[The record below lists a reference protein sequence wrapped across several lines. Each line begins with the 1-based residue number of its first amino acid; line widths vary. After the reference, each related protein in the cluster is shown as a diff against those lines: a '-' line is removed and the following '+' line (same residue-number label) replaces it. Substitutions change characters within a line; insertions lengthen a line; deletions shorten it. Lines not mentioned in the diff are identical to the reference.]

1 MSDARTFSDL
11 IPVSIGDISGVVYAT
26 QLTYDLYT
34 NDLIY
39 MSVVGYKTIIDKIN
53 DVLIKS
59 REAVGIRA
67 RGTYCSKGRNTQYT
81 MDTRKNENSDLVH
94 ANIYIK
100 DYHKMGANTEEFT
113 LYMYVYE
120 NDPFKIDKLKDLLY
134 DKLYKYSSVP
144 IIPEWKEYIYD
155 RLNDARYIRST
166 RTLLMDNFREVEVY
180 KYVGNQEQ
188 LKGFISEG
196 LSNGSINIAGSNEP
210 SVLLEDIHGLNDYLS
225 IFGSLLADKI
235 QNKFRPKFIPGT
247 DEYTRY
253 LNNIDDYIHHKGIEM
268 YEAQLA
274 VIQSTVNN
282 FNINKFGIIVGE
294 MGCGSEVYN
303 I

>member
-26 QLTYDLYT
+26 QMSYDVYS
-34 NDLIY
+34 NDLLF
-39 MSVVGYKTIIDKIN
+39 MSIVGYKTIIDRIN
-53 DVLIKS
+53 DVIIKS

-67 RGTYCSKGRNTQYT
+67 RGCYCSKSRGVQYI
-81 MDTRKNENSDLVH
+81 METRKNENSDLVH

-100 DYHKMGANTEEFT
+100 DYHKMGTNDSEVFAI
-113 LYMYVYE
+113 YMYTYE
-120 NDPFKIDKLKDLLY
+120 NDPFKQDKYIELLY

-144 IIPEWKEYIYD
+144 MIPEWKNYIYNQLQEQ
-155 RLNDARYIRST
+155 RVIRKA
-166 RTLLMDNFREVEVY
+166 RTLLMDGIREVEIQ
-180 KYVGNQEQ
+180 KYVGNQETI
-188 LKGFISEG
+188 KNIIENG
-196 LSNGSINIAGSNEP
+196 LRAGAININGSNEP
-210 SVLLEDIHGLNDYLS
+210 SALLEDIHGLNDYLS

-247 DEYTRY
+247 DNYTRY
-253 LNNIDDYIHHKGIEM
+253 LNNIDDYIHYKGIEM

-274 VIQSTVNN
+274 VIQSSVNN
-282 FNINKFGIIVGE
+282 FNINKHGIIVGE
-294 MGCGSEVYN
+294 MGCG

>member
-1 MSDARTFSDL
+1 MSNARNFTDL
-11 IPVSIGDISGVVYAT
+11 INVSIGDISGVVYAT
-26 QLTYDLYT
+26 QITYDPYS
-34 NDLIY
+34 NDLLY
-39 MSVVGYKTIIDKIN
+39 MSIVGYKTMIDKIN
-53 DVLIKS
+53 DVMIKS
-59 REAVGIRA
+59 REAVGVRA
-67 RGTYCSKGRNTQYT
+67 RGFYCSKARNAQYI

-100 DYHKMGANTEEFT
+100 DYHKMDAASEEFT
-113 LYMYVYE
+113 VYMFNYE
-120 NDPFKIDKLKDLLY
+120 NDPFKVDKTKDLLY

-144 IIPEWKEYIYD
+144 MIPEWKDYIYD
-155 RLNDARYIRST
+155 QLQEARYLRTTS
-166 RTLLMDNFREVEVY
+166 TLLMQGQREVEVI
-180 KYVGNQEQ
+180 KYVGNQEH
-188 LKGFISEG
+188 LKRIISEG
-196 LSNGSINIAGSNEP
+196 LAAGTININGSNNP
-210 SVLLEDIHGLNDYLS
+210 SALLEDIHGLNDYLS

-274 VIQSTVNN
+274 TIQSVVNN
-282 FNINKFGIIVGE
+282 FNVNKHSIIVGE
-294 MGCGSEVYN
+294 MGCGSEVYS

>member
-100 DYHKMGANTEEFT
+100 DYHKMGTNTEEFT

-120 NDPFKIDKLKDLLY
+120 NDPFKILT
-134 DKLYKYSSVP
+134 
-144 IIPEWKEYIYD
+144 I
-155 RLNDARYIRST
+155 
-166 RTLLMDNFREVEVY
+166 
-180 KYVGNQEQ
+180 
-188 LKGFISEG
+188 
-196 LSNGSINIAGSNEP
+196 
-210 SVLLEDIHGLNDYLS
+210 
-225 IFGSLLADKI
+225 
-235 QNKFRPKFIPGT
+235 
-247 DEYTRY
+247 
-253 LNNIDDYIHHKGIEM
+253 
-268 YEAQLA
+268 
-274 VIQSTVNN
+274 
-282 FNINKFGIIVGE
+282 
-294 MGCGSEVYN
+294 
-303 I
+303 

>member
-144 IIPEWKEYIYD
+144 IIPEWKEYIYNSLQEE
-155 RLNDARYIRST
+155 RCLRNAT
-166 RTLLMDNFREVEVY
+166 TLLMQGQREVEVT

-188 LKGFISEG
+188 LKRIISDG
-196 LSNGSINIAGSNEP
+196 LSNRNISINGSNDP

-235 QNKFRPKFIPGT
+235 QKKFRPKFIPGE

-253 LNNIDDYIHHKGIEM
+253 LNNIDDYIHHKGIEL

-274 VIQSTVNN
+274 TIQSSVNN
-282 FNINKFGIIVGE
+282 FNINKYGIIVGE